1 MALPLLSHKVQN
13 TLCERNTARCAH
25 SLPAFRASKLRTC
38 GLRRMFSHA
47 QVAGEHGVH
56 LIRVCGRELCET
68 LSVKKR
74 QSYEPCLFLCFP
86 AGMAFYFSAR

>member
-56 LIRVCGRELCET
+56 LIRVCGRELCEA
-68 LSVKKR
+68 
-74 QSYEPCLFLCFP
+74 FLT
-86 AGMAFYFSAR
+86 R